1 MKDIASEKKA
11 VDFAKGKNVMEFCN
25 HPKSLTAEGDDLTY
39 DSIRGGYLGIHLKE
53 PKEIS

>member
-39 DSIRGGYLGIHLKE
+39 LCGFLFSQTCYCL
-53 PKEIS
+53 